1 MQFKSIPWWL
11 WLIPIALLF
20 IATARMPYG
29 YYTVMRTVVCGFA
42 GYFAYIAWQED
53 VLVSRSWAVVFGLIA
68 ILFNP
73 IVPVYLKRA
82 TWFDIDIGVVIF
94 FPVHL
99 MLVRL
104 RWLQSKRTSANSTQ
118 AITLIA

>member
-11 WLIPIALLF
+11 WLIPTALLL

-29 YYTVMRTVVCGFA
+29 YYTVMRIVVCGFA
-42 GYFAYIAWQED
+42 GYLAYVAWEQED
-53 VLVSRSWAVVFGLIA
+53 LVSRSWAVAFGSIA

-82 TWFDIDIGVVIF
+82 TWFDIDVGVAIIF
-94 FPVHL
+94 ATHL
-99 MLVRL
+99 IAVRL
-104 RWLQSKRTSANSTQ
+104 GRPSKTISTDFPQ
-118 AITLIA
+118 T